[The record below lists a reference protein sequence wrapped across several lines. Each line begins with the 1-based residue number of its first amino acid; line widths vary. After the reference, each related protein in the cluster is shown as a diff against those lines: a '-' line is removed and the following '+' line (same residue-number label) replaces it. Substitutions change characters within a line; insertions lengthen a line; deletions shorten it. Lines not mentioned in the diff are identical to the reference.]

1 MNLLNILVLL
11 HAKQCSVHMFIHTY
25 AFIHMQQVNFVISL
39 LCYHLVNGII
49 LCIGLRSLLTMKT
62 TLNAKRKSMLF
73 IR

>member
-11 HAKQCSVHMFIHTY
+11 HAKQYSVHMFIHTY

-49 LCIGLRSLLTMKT
+49 L
-62 TLNAKRKSMLF
+62 
-73 IR
+73 